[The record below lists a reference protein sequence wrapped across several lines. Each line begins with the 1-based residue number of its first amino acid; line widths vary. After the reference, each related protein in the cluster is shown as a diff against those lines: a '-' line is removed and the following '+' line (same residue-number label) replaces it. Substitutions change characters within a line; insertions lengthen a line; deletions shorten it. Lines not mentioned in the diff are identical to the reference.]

1 MPSYKVES
9 NLLIVRAA
17 GTLGSSTISPSGP
30 TPNVVISKSN
40 DLIQSSQNRLS
51 FLVVS
56 ILLLSESGLSEIG
69 SILLHEAIININ
81 NKGFSISFLI

>member
-1 MPSYKVES
+1 MNSPLISIPIMPSYKVES

-56 ILLLSESGLSEIG
+56 ILLLSESALSR
-69 SILLHEAIININ
+69 LDQYYYM
-81 NKGFSISFLI
+81 KQ